1 MAAIER
7 LKTVLS
13 HLVQFAKNGEVEKYL
28 ADANLFMELSGIV
41 TVGWQWLKQAI
52 HASKALSGN
61 VEAEMSPEFYE
72 SKMETMKFFY
82 KYELPKT
89 MSLADSLMN
98 TEWLTI
104 KKEKEILR

>member
-1 MAAIER
+1 
-7 LKTVLS
+7 
-13 HLVQFAKNGEVEKYL
+13 
-28 ADANLFMELSGIV
+28 MELSGIV
-41 TVGWQWLKQAI
+41 TVGWQWLKQAVN
-52 HASKALSGN
+52 ASKALSGN